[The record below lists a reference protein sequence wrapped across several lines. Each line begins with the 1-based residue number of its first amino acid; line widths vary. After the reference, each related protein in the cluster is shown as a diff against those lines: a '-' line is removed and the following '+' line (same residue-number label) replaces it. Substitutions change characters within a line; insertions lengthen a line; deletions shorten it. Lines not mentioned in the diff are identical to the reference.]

1 MLVLLEI
8 LIAAAVLIVL
18 LVALHIF
25 HRAGK
30 LGKVRAGHVWLAVFV
45 LTVALITGQ
54 NAWMQ
59 YNIDHFPLEQPDTV
73 WTSEDGSIRLSVD
86 GLGRQDMEILYNG
99 EYREAWL
106 DSYGQPWPNVVI
118 MLDSYPNTPVLVNT
132 GSWYMAGSG
141 KLVINGDERIVLRR
155 S

>member
-8 LIAAAVLIVL
+8 LIAAALLIVL

-30 LGKVRAGHVWLAVFV
+30 LGRVRAGHVWLAVFL
-45 LTVALITGQ
+45 LTFALITGQ

-59 YNIDHFPLEQPDTV
+59 YNINHFPLEQPDTV

-86 GLGRQDMEILYNG
+86 SEGKQDMEILYNG

-106 DSYGQPWPNVVI
+106 DSYGHPYPNVVI
-118 MLDSYPNTPVLVNT
+118 LLGDSSSHDVIVDT

-141 KLVINGDERIVLRR
+141 KMVINDDERIVLRR